1 MNTKNG
7 TSRMLGIA
15 FLLQAVTSLASGM
28 AEKLALIVPGNIGR
42 SMVNIA
48 NNPWLLRATV
58 FGEMITAAGI
68 IFLGAVLYV
77 VVRKQNEKLALT
89 GFGLYI
95 LEGALLAVSRIAG
108 IGLLGV
114 SQEYVAAGRPAFL
127 ETVGGLLIGFMK
139 NGVTLQMVACGVG
152 ATIFYWLLYRSRVVP
167 RPLSLWGLVT
177 IVIVLGATVVTLFG
191 VEVPFAVY
199 LPYVPFEF
207 VAGAWIL
214 ARGLSAAE
222 A

>member
-1 MNTKNG
+1 
-7 TSRMLGIA
+7 MLGIA

-152 ATIFYWLLYRSRVVP
+152 APIFYWLLYRSRVVP